1 MRLVP
6 SIATAA
12 IHCVSVARLGIAVP
26 LLFAAQAACAGDARK
41 PEFLSSPDPA
51 AAKLPF
57 SEAVRSGDL
66 LFLSGQIG
74 TVPGSGNALAQGGIQ
89 AEAEQT
95 LINIRTVL
103 ERHGASMRDVVKCT
117 VFLADIGD
125 WPAFNEVYRKHF
137 SAPFPARSALAASGL
152 AMGAKVEVECI
163 AHVAAPAASAS
174 RKR

>member
-1 MRLVP
+1 MRLAL
-6 SIATAA
+6 SISLLLA
-12 IHCVSVARLGIAVP
+12 I
-26 LLFAAQAACAGDARK
+26 AAQGAIAGEARK

-74 TVPGSGNALAQGGIQ
+74 TVPGGDNALAPGGIV

-95 LINIRTVL
+95 LRNIRQVL
-103 ERHGASMRDVVKCT
+103 ERHGASMSDVVKCT
-117 VFLADIGD
+117 VFLADIAE

-152 AMGAKVEVECI
+152 ALGAKVEVECI
-163 AHVAAPAASAS
+163 AQAPP
-174 RKR
+174 REGR

>member
-1 MRLVP
+1 MRL
-6 SIATAA
+6 AA
-12 IHCVSVARLGIAVP
+12 WLP
-26 LLFAAQAACAGDARK
+26 LLALLTAHGAFAEARK

-57 SEAVRSGDL
+57 SEAVRSGEL

-74 TVPGSGNALAQGGIQ
+74 TVPGADNALAKGGIE

-95 LINIRTVL
+95 LVNIRSVL
-103 ERHGASMRDVVKCT
+103 ERHGASMRDVIKCT

-125 WPAFNEVYRKHF
+125 WPAFNVVYRKHF

-163 AHVAAPAASAS
+163 AHSPSPSPA
-174 RKR
+174 RT

>member
-1 MRLVP
+1 MRWFR
-6 SIATAA
+6 SAA
-12 IHCVSVARLGIAVP
+12 MLSLCC
-26 LLFAAQAACAGDARK
+26 ACAAAFAGER
-41 PEFLSSPDPA
+41 PEFLSSADPA

-74 TVPGSGNALAQGGIQ
+74 TVPGADNALAKGGIGP
-89 AEAEQT
+89 EAEQT
-95 LINIRTVL
+95 LSNIRAVL
-103 ERHGASMRDVVKCT
+103 GRHGASMREVVKCT

-163 AHVAAPAASAS
+163 AYAPVKAG

>member
-1 MRLVP
+1 MRWLR
-6 SIATAA
+6 SAA
-12 IHCVSVARLGIAVP
+12 VLG
-26 LLFAAQAACAGDARK
+26 LCFASAAACAGER
-41 PEFLSSPDPA
+41 PQFLSSPDPA

-74 TVPGSGNALAQGGIQ
+74 TVPGGDNALAPGGIGPQ
-89 AEAEQT
+89 AEQT
-95 LINIRTVL
+95 LRNIRAVL

-137 SAPFPARSALAASGL
+137 NAPFPARSALAASGL
-152 AMGAKVEVECI
+152 ALGAKVEVECI
-163 AHVAAPAASAS
+163 AQARREAGKA
-174 RKR
+174 K

>member
-1 MRLVP
+1 MRRF
-6 SIATAA
+6 ATAT
-12 IHCVSVARLGIAVP
+12 VLG
-26 LLFAAQAACAGDARK
+26 LCFAAAAHAGER

-74 TVPGSGNALAQGGIQ
+74 TVPGADNALAKGGIGP
-89 AEAEQT
+89 EAEQT
-95 LINIRTVL
+95 LSNIRAVL

-117 VFLADIGD
+117 VFLADIAD

-152 AMGAKVEVECI
+152 ALGAKVEVECI
-163 AHVAAPAASAS
+163 AQAPGKTGKA
-174 RKR
+174 R

>member
-1 MRLVP
+1 MRLAL
-6 SIATAA
+6 SISLLLAFAVHGA
-12 IHCVSVARLGIAVP
+12 I
-26 LLFAAQAACAGDARK
+26 AGEARK
-41 PEFLSSPDPA
+41 PEFLRSPDPA

-74 TVPGSGNALAQGGIQ
+74 TVPGGDNALAEGGIA

-95 LINIRTVL
+95 LRNIRQVL
-103 ERHGASMRDVVKCT
+103 ERHGASMSDVVKCT
-117 VFLADIGD
+117 VFLADIAE

-152 AMGAKVEVECI
+152 ALGAKVEVECI
-163 AHVAAPAASAS
+163 AQAPS
-174 RKR
+174 RERR

>member
-1 MRLVP
+1 MRRFA
-6 SIATAA
+6 SAT
-12 IHCVSVARLGIAVP
+12 VLG
-26 LLFAAQAACAGDARK
+26 LCFAAAAHAGER

-57 SEAVRSGDL
+57 SEAVRSGEL

-74 TVPGSGNALAQGGIQ
+74 TVPGADNALAKGGIGP
-89 AEAEQT
+89 EAEQT
-95 LINIRTVL
+95 LSNIRSVL

-117 VFLADIGD
+117 VFLADIAD

-152 AMGAKVEVECI
+152 ALGAKVEVECI
-163 AHVAAPAASAS
+163 AQAP
-174 RKR
+174 RKTGKAR

>member
-1 MRLVP
+1 MRWFR
-6 SIATAA
+6 SAA
-12 IHCVSVARLGIAVP
+12 VLCLCAMSAAA
-26 LLFAAQAACAGDARK
+26 FAGERPQ
-41 PEFLSSPDPA
+41 FLSSPDPA

-74 TVPGSGNALAQGGIQ
+74 TVPGADNALAKGGI
-89 AEAEQT
+89 APEAEQT
-95 LINIRTVL
+95 LSNIRAVL

-163 AHVAAPAASAS
+163 AQAPRKAGKS
-174 RKR
+174 R

>member
-1 MRLVP
+1 MRLAL
-6 SIATAA
+6 SI
-12 IHCVSVARLGIAVP
+12 P
-26 LLFAAQAACAGDARK
+26 LLLAVAAHGAIAGETRK
-41 PEFLSSPDPA
+41 PEFLNKPEFLRSPDPA

-74 TVPGSGNALAQGGIQ
+74 TVPGGDNALAQGGIA

-95 LINIRTVL
+95 LRNVRQVL
-103 ERHGASMRDVVKCT
+103 ERHGASMSDVVKCT
-117 VFLADIGD
+117 VFLADIAD

-152 AMGAKVEVECI
+152 ALGAKVEVECI
-163 AHVAAPAASAS
+163 AQAPP
-174 RKR
+174 RERR